1 MTADPMTILEKRVHQ
16 ILEMLKKLKQ
26 DNAFLEQK
34 VKTIGQRL
42 AQRERDGM
50 RWKHDRVR
58 LRSKVEKI
66 LSEMET
72 LPARGTHSGERR
84 EAKPGKRGD
93 A

>member
-1 MTADPMTILEKRVHQ
+1 MTADPMTLLEKRVQQ

-34 VKTIGQRL
+34 VKTIGLRL
-42 AQRERDGM
+42 AQRERDRM
-50 RWKHDRVR
+50 RWQHDRVR

-72 LPARGTHSGERR
+72 LPAKGTHSEARR
-84 EAKPGKRGD
+84 EARPGKRGD